1 MHYDIVLQ
9 IWMNIA
15 VSRNEVAELLRS
27 QRMTS
32 VTSHVRPPANIRPRC
47 RGGRRRL
54 LMLELAPVTPSHLVR
69 LAK

>member
-1 MHYDIVLQ
+1 MSDCTANLDEQ
-9 IWMNIA
+9 F
-15 VSRNEVAELLRS
+15 ELLRS

-32 VTSHVRPPANIRPRC
+32 VTSHVRLPANIRPRC

-54 LMLELAPVTPSHLVR
+54 LMLECAPVTPFHLVR